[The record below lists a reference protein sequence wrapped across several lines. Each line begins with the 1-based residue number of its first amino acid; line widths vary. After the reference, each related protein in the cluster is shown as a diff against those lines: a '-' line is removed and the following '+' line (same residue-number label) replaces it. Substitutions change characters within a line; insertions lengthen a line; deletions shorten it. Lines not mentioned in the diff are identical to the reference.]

1 MKYQNFATGSSHIL
15 IPFIIGIGAEWGMV
29 TKILLQRF
37 LVGMLDH
44 FEDAERGT
52 SMYKVFLNALVATSW
67 KAIKLHQEKYNVNSV
82 IPHNALASDYL
93 TDCHQALFFQQ
104 GTLVFKKLAFDG
116 FYPLLVVLQKNRF
129 LLCLKMNSVI
139 PHNVLASDYLTDC
152 HHALF
157 FQQDTLVY

>member
-82 IPHNALASDYL
+82 IPHNVLASDYL

-104 GTLVFKKLAFDG
+104 
-116 FYPLLVVLQKNRF
+116 
-129 LLCLKMNSVI
+129 
-139 PHNVLASDYLTDC
+139 
-152 HHALF
+152 
-157 FQQDTLVY
+157 DTLVY